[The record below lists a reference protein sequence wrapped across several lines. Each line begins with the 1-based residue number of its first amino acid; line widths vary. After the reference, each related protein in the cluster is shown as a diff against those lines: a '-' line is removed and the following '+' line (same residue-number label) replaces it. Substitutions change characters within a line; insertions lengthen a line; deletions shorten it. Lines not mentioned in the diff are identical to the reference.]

1 MTTLPFLTADDI
13 FERMNY
19 LDAVRTLQRDLR
31 SGLDPD
37 ADFER
42 GSVDLAQGK
51 FLLMPSESS
60 EFAGVKVLTVAAE
73 NPARGLPLIQ
83 GVYVLTDAATLSPVA
98 LLDGAAL
105 TTLRTPAVSAAAADL
120 LVPDDVPR
128 LVVFGSGPQ
137 ALGHVE
143 AMRSIRRLEHVTIV
157 ARNQERAASAAAAVR
172 ASGIVADVGT
182 VEAIRDADVI
192 VCATTAT
199 EPLFDS
205 ALVPDTACVLAVG
218 AHAADAREVDSA
230 LVARSQVVVES
241 VPVALREAGDVMI
254 PVAEGRLSPDALTGM
269 RDLVTGA
276 VPVDWSRPRIFKS
289 TGMSWEDLSIASEL
303 YRRG

>member
-31 SGLDPD
+31 NGLDPD

-42 GSVDLAQGK
+42 GSVDLTQGK

-60 EFAGVKVLTVAAE
+60 EFAGVKVLTVAAT

-120 LVPDDVPR
+120 LVPDDAPR

-172 ASGIVADVGT
+172 ASGIDAEVGT

-199 EPLFDS
+199 QPLFDG

-218 AHAADAREVDSA
+218 AHAADAREVDSG

-254 PVAEGRLSPDALTGM
+254 PVAEGRLSPGALTGM

-276 VPVDWSRPRIFKS
+276 VPADWSRPRIFKS

-303 YRRG
+303 HRRG